1 MRPLVLALASF
12 ILLTGCGAKSGTD
25 EGAEPSSDEIRDTQI
40 AETGAVNAWDAVAAL
55 RPEWIQS
62 TDRTGAFRPVVY
74 VEGERVGNVEH
85 LRNIQASRV
94 LRIRFMSAYEG
105 QRRYGRDHSGGV
117 FWITLI
123 R

>member
-1 MRPLVLALASF
+1 MKSLALAC
-12 ILLTGCGAKSGTD
+12 LLLLAGCSTKSGT
-25 EGAEPSSDEIRDTQI
+25 EQGAEARSDEIRDAQI
-40 AETGAVNAWDAVAAL
+40 AETGALNAWDAVAAL
-55 RPEWIQS
+55 HPEWLRS

-74 VEGERVGNVEH
+74 LEGERVGHVEY
-85 LRNIQASRV
+85 LRNIQAGRI

-105 QRRYGRDHSGGV
+105 QRRYGRGHSGGV